1 MSSSGGQAQAVSAQ
15 HLLPRIQRGFKFALM
30 NFKGPMAL
38 SHLGKKLSG
47 LAVLRH
53 EETWIALSPSRAFNA
68 HQAPSIPLQSLMSW
82 ALTSIPFRN
91 GMRPHPKQRSTTTIP
106 ACFPHHV
113 DVPALEMP
121 LLSRCQVDLLF
132 VNAQSPRWRSH
143 AEKSV

>member
-91 GMRPHPKQRSTTTIP
+91 GMRPHPKQRSTTTY
-106 ACFPHHV
+106 HNYSR
-113 DVPALEMP
+113 
-121 LLSRCQVDLLF
+121 LLSSPCRC
-132 VNAQSPRWRSH
+132 ASPRDAV
-143 AEKSV
+143 AEPVSGGSPFRECPESSVAKSC